1 MRSRLLPFGA
11 FLVVALCCSQEAAAQ
26 GRGRP
31 KAPKAPKAP
40 KVSTP
45 TSSSAVTVPPTSST
59 SAPMRLAAAVSP
71 GTSVRQFGSW
81 LDDASAGTGGEGR
94 TGIGIGYWRMNSGS
108 QWNVP
113 MLDVGYAFTDR
124 VQASA
129 NVPFYHASYEG
140 GTARGVDDMYLSGK
154 LTLIDPSLTLSEFG
168 LAVSPVVEV
177 LSPGS
182 TDGRI
187 HYGLPVSIE
196 VRRQPFRVFGSG
208 GYFSRG
214 SVFTAGAVE
223 WSAPAGYV
231 VTVSVS
237 RSVSTVADTALDA
250 LGVNRHRADLTGS
263 VARPLG
269 SLTSAYVSV
278 GRSLTSVA
286 EGGTAF
292 SLAGGLSF
300 RFTPTKAVH

>member
-45 TSSSAVTVPPTSST
+45 TASPAVSVPTPST
-59 SAPMRLAAAVSP
+59 SGPMRLAGAVSP

-81 LDDASAGTGGEGR
+81 LDDASTGTGGEGR

-187 HYGLPVSIE
+187 HYAVPVNVE
-196 VRRQPFRVFGSG
+196 LRRQPFRVFGTG

-223 WSAPAGYV
+223 WSAAAGYL

-237 RSVSTVADTALDA
+237 RSYSTRSDATLDA
-250 LGVNRHRADLTGS
+250 LDVSRQRADLTGT
-263 VARPLG
+263 VAYSLG
-269 SLTSAYVSV
+269 Q
-278 GRSLTSVA
+278 
-286 EGGTAF
+286 TA
-292 SLAGGLSF
+292 
-300 RFTPTKAVH
+300 